1 MRLFSEPA
9 VVARNFTSATVFV
22 SVCIGIGIGIGSLQF
37 PGRTAAQA
45 KGNWRA

>member
-9 VVARNFTSATVFV
+9 VVAGNFTSATVSV
-22 SVCIGIGIGIGSLQF
+22 SVFIGIGSLQF